1 MANTMKIIRILTDE
15 LVGGKKNYPYHI
27 YCRSVKEKEE
37 RHLEENEIVSF
48 ITQSDI
54 FLDLKNDITSTCQ
67 SF

>member
-1 MANTMKIIRILTDE
+1 MNLWE
-15 LVGGKKNYPYHI
+15 EKKNYPYHI